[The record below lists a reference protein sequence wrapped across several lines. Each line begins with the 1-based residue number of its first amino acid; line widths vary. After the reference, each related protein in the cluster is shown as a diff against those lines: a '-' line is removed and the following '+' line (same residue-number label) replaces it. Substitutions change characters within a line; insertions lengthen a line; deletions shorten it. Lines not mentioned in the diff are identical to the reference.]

1 MQVVQLNDNQQ
12 NLIHAEVLRANEDD
26 FFDQPCYSLR
36 LSRPF
41 IRLLRGYEG
50 FPQQKLDDLEKL
62 DVDDRI
68 PISSSHRLLQAAL
81 ELTQDPDIGLKA
93 AREISPGDTGA
104 LDYAMTTAATVREA
118 IDIAAAYKR
127 LINDTIDFHIQID
140 GDRAFVQTENSV
152 VLPRAA
158 LDFQLAVFYRNHFS
172 RWPRSASDGYEV
184 CFTYGKPDSIAEH
197 EITFPNVTL
206 HFSAPFAGF
215 TIMERDLD
223 APLSTAD
230 LNLNA
235 MMRKHA
241 EFTLANLPK
250 AQSMTKKV
258 RDLIISD
265 LSNGGPYAKRIS
277 QKLNISARTLIRRLE
292 NEGTTFKEILDDI
305 RRRLALN
312 YVGSRDLDL
321 NNTAFLL
328 GFSHAT
334 AFHRAFKRWT
344 DQTPLEYRRS
354 RRR

>member
-172 RWPRSASDGYEV
+172 RWPRSVSDGYEV

-206 HFSAPFAGF
+206 HFSAPSLERRALRETDF
-215 TIMERDLD
+215 TETKYQRSHLD
-223 APLSTAD
+223 P
-230 LNLNA
+230 
-235 MMRKHA
+235 
-241 EFTLANLPK
+241 
-250 AQSMTKKV
+250 
-258 RDLIISD
+258 
-265 LSNGGPYAKRIS
+265 
-277 QKLNISARTLIRRLE
+277 
-292 NEGTTFKEILDDI
+292 
-305 RRRLALN
+305 
-312 YVGSRDLDL
+312 
-321 NNTAFLL
+321 
-328 GFSHAT
+328 AT
-334 AFHRAFKRWT
+334 
-344 DQTPLEYRRS
+344 
-354 RRR
+354 